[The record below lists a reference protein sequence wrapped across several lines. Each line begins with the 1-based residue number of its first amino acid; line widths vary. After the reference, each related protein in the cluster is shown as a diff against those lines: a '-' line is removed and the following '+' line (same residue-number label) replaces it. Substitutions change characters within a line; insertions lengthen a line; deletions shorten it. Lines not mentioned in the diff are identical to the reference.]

1 MHNSARRILVK
12 RGFLH
17 FNLGGEESNNIIKG
31 NSNNFSMVTRSKNL
45 EDETLLRRTGHEFG
59 RVLQGGADLAVAPAK
74 FLAHIQE
81 NW

>member
-1 MHNSARRILVK
+1 MYNSARRIIVK
-12 RGFLH
+12 REFLR

-31 NSNNFSMVTRSKNL
+31 NNNNFSMVTRSKNP
-45 EDETLLRRTGHEFG
+45 EDETLLRRTGHEIG

-74 FLAHIQE
+74 FLANIQE